1 MLLSRPR
8 HAALL
13 FGAALLSLAGVP
25 GASLAQGLMA
35 DPIAPPYLY
44 MPVDENTTQTD
55 AQAFDNRDAD
65 GDGVLTQNEYD
76 GATSQAFKQF
86 DKNGDGQITPDEMP
100 ATPRAQNTFQAMD
113 KNGDGVV
120 TQQEFQIYSAEWYQ
134 QHDLNK
140 DGSLS
145 KSEAAGG
152 Q

>member
-1 MLLSRPR
+1 MPLSRPCFAVLFSGLAL
-8 HAALL
+8 AASID
-13 FGAALLSLAGVP
+13 AAR
-25 GASLAQGLMA
+25 AQGLMA
-35 DPIAPPYLY
+35 EPIAPSYLF
-44 MPVDENTTQTD
+44 MPVDENTAQTD
-55 AQAFDNRDAD
+55 AQAFDNHDAD

-100 ATPRAQNTFQAMD
+100 DTPQAKKTFQAMD

-120 TQQEFQIYSAEWYQ
+120 TKEEFQIHSAEWYQ

-145 KSEAAGG
+145 KSEALG
-152 Q
+152 QQ

>member
-1 MLLSRPR
+1 VLLSRLR

-13 FGAALLSLAGVP
+13 SGIAMLALMDAPDAAM
-25 GASLAQGLMA
+25 AQGMMA

-44 MPVDENTTQTD
+44 MPVDANTTQTD
-55 AQAFDNRDAD
+55 AEAFDNHDAD
-65 GDGVLTQNEYD
+65 GDGVLSQDEYD

-86 DKNGDGQITPDEMP
+86 DKNGDGVITPDEMP
-100 ATPRAQNTFQAMD
+100 NTPRAQKTFQAMD

-120 TQQEFQIYSAEWYQ
+120 TQQEFQIHSAEWYQ

-145 KSEAAGG
+145 KSEATGG

>member
-1 MLLSRPR
+1 MS
-8 HAALL
+8 ALVD
-13 FGAALLSLAGVP
+13 APDTAM
-25 GASLAQGLMA
+25 AQGLMT

-44 MPVDENTTQTD
+44 MPVDENTSQTD
-55 AQAFDNRDAD
+55 AQAFDNHDAD
-65 GDGVLTQNEYD
+65 GDGVLSQEEYD
-76 GATSQAFKQF
+76 GATSQAFKNF

-100 ATPRAQNTFQAMD
+100 ATPRAQKTFQAMD

-120 TQQEFQIYSAEWYQ
+120 TQQEFQIHSAEWYQ

-145 KSEAAGG
+145 KSEATGG